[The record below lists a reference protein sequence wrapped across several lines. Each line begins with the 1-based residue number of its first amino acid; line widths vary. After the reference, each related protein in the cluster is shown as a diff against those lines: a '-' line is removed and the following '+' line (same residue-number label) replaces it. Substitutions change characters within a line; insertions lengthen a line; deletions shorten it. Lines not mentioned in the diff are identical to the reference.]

1 MERCKKDLTDLVA
14 VICLFYKEKL
24 KTKLVSL
31 GAPGEGRWKR
41 RAILSGNGITM
52 ASIGKRR
59 LNHPEERRKDVMW
72 ILRLN
77 MTERTYRLEEV
88 PEAYRYL
95 GGRAM
100 TSTLVGDEVPP
111 LCHPLGPN
119 NKLVFAPGWV
129 TGTPASTS
137 SRISVGGKS
146 PLTGGIKESNA
157 GTSWGPYLANLQI
170 KALVVEGQPKEK
182 DKYWMVYLTWD
193 GDTRKPKAEFYTA
206 DEFAGKDL
214 YDVFP
219 KVYERFGTGVAVAGC
234 GVAGEYGYANA
245 GIVFN
250 DLGRR
255 PSRYSGRG
263 GLGSVLGS
271 KRLKFIVI
279 NPKGAPP
286 VAIADRALF
295 DQGKKKLDE
304 AIRSHDVT
312 KPKGGLNTYG
322 TAVLINIMNEA
333 GGLPTRNFSSGRFEG
348 AAKIAGESIFEGN
361 KARLGKEVYNHA
373 CSPGCII
380 QCSNTWFKADGK
392 EHTSCVEYESDW
404 ALGANC
410 GIDNLDHV
418 AELVRLCNAYGLD
431 TIETGTTLAV
441 AMEAGVASFGDG
453 QKAIELLHEM
463 GKGTALGRILGG
475 GTEFTGRAFGIP
487 RVPTVKGQSMPAY
500 EPRAVKGIGI
510 TYATTP
516 MGADHTAGYTIA
528 PEILSIG
535 GKADPLS
542 PEGKAALS
550 RAFQAT
556 TAFIDSTGHCL
567 FIAFP
572 ILDIA
577 IGFEGMVE
585 ECNGV
590 LGTKWTGEDVVRIG
604 MEILRKERAFNEG
617 AGLGKAHDRLPEFMK
632 YEPLP
637 PHNQVFDVPDSAL
650 DSVFEG
656 Q

>member
-1 MERCKKDLTDLVA
+1 
-14 VICLFYKEKL
+14 
-24 KTKLVSL
+24 
-31 GAPGEGRWKR
+31 
-41 RAILSGNGITM
+41 
-52 ASIGKRR
+52 
-59 LNHPEERRKDVMW
+59 MW
-72 ILRLN
+72 ILRIN
-77 MTERTYRLEEV
+77 MTDRSYRLEDV
-88 PEAYRYL
+88 PAAYKDL
-95 GGRAM
+95 GGRGF
-100 TSTLVGDEVPP
+100 TSTMVANEVPP

-119 NKLVFAPGWV
+119 NKLVFAPGIV
-129 TGTPASTS
+129 TGTAASTS
-137 SRISVGGKS
+137 GRISVGAKS

-157 GTSWGPYLANLQI
+157 GSSWPQFLAMMKI

-182 DKYWMVYLTWD
+182 GKYWMAHLTWD
-193 GDTRKPKAEFYTA
+193 AGTGKPKVEFLPA
-206 DEFAGKDL
+206 DGYKGKDL
-214 YDVFP
+214 YKAFP
-219 KVYERFGTGVAVAGC
+219 KVYERFGAKIAIAGF

-250 DLGRR
+250 DNAKR

-263 GLGSVLGS
+263 GLGSVMAS
-271 KRLKFIVI
+271 KRLKFIVVNNSGTPGVDI
-279 NPKGAPP
+279 IDK
-286 VAIADRALF
+286 ALF

-304 AIRSHDVT
+304 AIRSHAVT
-312 KPKGGLNTYG
+312 KPKGALNTYG
-322 TAVLINIMNEA
+322 TAVLINILNEA

-348 AAKIAGESIFEGN
+348 AAKTGGEAIFEGN
-361 KARLGKEVYNHA
+361 KKRLGKELYNHA

-380 QCSNTWFKADGK
+380 QCSNTWHKADGK

-410 GIDNLDHV
+410 GIDNLDHI
-418 AELVRLCNAYGLD
+418 AEMVRLCNAYGLD

-441 AMEAGVASFGDG
+441 AMEAGVIPFGDSK
-453 QKAIELLHEM
+453 QAIGLIKEM
-463 GKGTALGRILGG
+463 GKGTPLGRILGS
-475 GTEFTGRAFGIP
+475 GTEFTGRAYGLIH
-487 RVPTVKGQSMPAY
+487 VPTVKGQSMPAY

-510 TYATTP
+510 TYATST

-528 PEILSIG
+528 PEILSVG

-556 TAFIDSTGHCL
+556 TAFIDSAGHCL

-572 ILDIA
+572 ILDIPS
-577 IGFEGMVE
+577 GFEGMME

-590 LGTKWTGEDVVRIG
+590 LGTSWKAEDAAKLG
-604 MEILRKERAFNEG
+604 AEILKKERAFNEA
-617 AGLGKAHDRLPEFMK
+617 AGLGKTADRVPEFMR

-650 DSVFEG
+650 DSVFGEL
-656 Q
+656 